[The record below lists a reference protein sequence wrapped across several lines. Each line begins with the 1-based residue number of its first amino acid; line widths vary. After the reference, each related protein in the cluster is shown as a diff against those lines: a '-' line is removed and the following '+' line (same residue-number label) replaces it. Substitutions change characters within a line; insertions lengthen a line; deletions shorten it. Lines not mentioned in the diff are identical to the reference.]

1 MEQEPKTATSATLEA
16 LVASLGYEWDA
27 LDNRTKEQ
35 LSKVNEG
42 MNRIAER
49 RRKLQEKL
57 QTLNGSYASIAEES
71 GLSRATLY
79 NKNVVKE
86 LIEKQRFALGL
97 SHDRTYEEQ
106 LRKELEDAKQTIA
119 ALVKRDAE
127 LVALKEENERLKK
140 LALKSI

>member
-49 RRKLQEKL
+49 RRKLREKL

-79 NKNVVKE
+79 NKNVIKE